1 MLNIRQTPVT
11 ILLLI
16 AIGAVFLLEWRAG
29 GSTDGNVLI
38 ALGANYGPAIRG
50 DGEWWRLL
58 TSTFLHIGFLHLLV
72 NGWALVQIGG
82 LFERWIGS
90 VSLIA
95 GWLVCGVA
103 GSYASLLWRSGEDH
117 LSAGASGAIF
127 GLLGALITF
136 LLRRRNALLPSAR
149 SILSSLVMWAGI
161 NVFLGFSV
169 PGIDNAAHLGGL
181 TAGLLLGL
189 VLRERK
195 RRPPPASAPY
205 PEIPV

>member
-1 MLNIRQTPVT
+1 MLNLRQTPVT

-16 AIGAVFLLEWRAG
+16 AIGAVFLWEWQAG
-29 GSTDGNVLI
+29 GSTDGEVLVR
-38 ALGANYGPAIRG
+38 LGANYGPAVFA
-50 DGEWWRLL
+50 GEWWRLL
-58 TSTFLHIGFLHLLV
+58 TSTFLHIGLIHLLV
-72 NGWALVQIGG
+72 NSWALVQIGG

-90 VSLIA
+90 ASLVV

-103 GSYASLLWRSGEDH
+103 GSLASVLWRSGPEN

-136 LLRRRNALLPSAR
+136 LLRRRSALMPSAR

-161 NVFLGFSV
+161 NVVLGFSV

-181 TAGLLLGL
+181 AAGLLLGL
-189 VLRERK
+189 VMRERK
-195 RRPPPASAPY
+195 RRPVAPY

>member
-1 MLNIRQTPVT
+1 MLSLRQTPVT
-11 ILLLI
+11 VLLFV
-16 AIGAVFLLEWRAG
+16 AIGVMFFLETRAG

-38 ALGANYGPAIRG
+38 ALGANYGPAVLEG
-50 DGEWWRLL
+50 GEWWRLL
-58 TSTFLHIGFLHLLV
+58 SSTFLHIGFFHLLV
-72 NGWALVQIGG
+72 NGWALMQIGG

-90 VSLIA
+90 GSLIV
-95 GWLVCGVA
+95 GWVVCGLA
-103 GSYASLLWRSGEDH
+103 GSYASVLWRAGEEH

-136 LLRRRNALLPSAR
+136 LLRRRDQLLPSAR
-149 SILSSLVMWAGI
+149 SILSSLIMWAGI

-181 TAGLLLGL
+181 AAGLLLGL
-189 VLRERK
+189 VLRPRQQ
-195 RRPPPASAPY
+195 RPRPVAPY

>member
-1 MLNIRQTPVT
+1 MLNLRQTPVT

-29 GSTDGNVLI
+29 GSTDSNVLI

-50 DGEWWRLL
+50 NGEWWRLL
-58 TSTFLHIGFLHLLV
+58 TSTFLHIGLLHLLV

-90 VSLIA
+90 GSLIV

-103 GSYASLLWRSGEDH
+103 GSFASLLWRSGEEH

-181 TAGLLLGL
+181 AAGLLLGL
-189 VLRERK
+189 VLRERR
-195 RRPPPASAPY
+195 RRPVAPY

>member
-1 MLNIRQTPVT
+1 MLNFRQTPVT

-16 AIGAVFLLEWRAG
+16 AIGAVFLLEWRSG
-29 GSTDGNVLI
+29 GSTDGETLI
-38 ALGANYGPAIRG
+38 RLGANYGPAVFEH
-50 DGEWWRLL
+50 GEWWRLL
-58 TSTFLHIGFLHLLV
+58 TSTFLHIGIFHLAV
-72 NGWALVQIGG
+72 NSWALVQIGG

-90 VSLIA
+90 ASLIA
-95 GWLVCGVA
+95 GWLLCGVA
-103 GSYASLLWRSGEDH
+103 GSYASLLWRSGPEN

-136 LLRRRNALLPSAR
+136 LLRRRHALLPSAR

-181 TAGLLLGL
+181 AAGLLLGL

-195 RRPPPASAPY
+195 RRPVAPY

>member
-11 ILLLI
+11 ILLLV
-16 AIGAVFLLEWRAG
+16 AIGAFFVWETLAG
-29 GSTDGNVLI
+29 GSTDSRVLI
-38 ALGANYGPAIRG
+38 ALGANYGPAVFEG
-50 DGEWWRLL
+50 GQWWRLL
-58 TSTFLHIGFLHLLV
+58 ASTFLHIGFIHLLV
-72 NGWALVQIGG
+72 NGWALIQIGG

-90 VSLIA
+90 GSLIV
-95 GWLVCGVA
+95 GWLLCGIA
-103 GSYASLLWRSGEDH
+103 GSFASLLWRSGPEN

-149 SILSSLVMWAGI
+149 SILSSLLMWAGI

-181 TAGLLLGL
+181 AVGLLLGL
-189 VLRERK
+189 VLRERR
-195 RRPPPASAPY
+195 RRPVAPY